1 MISVVALTMTKGAN
15 GIGVGRSARL
25 RACGYDLYRTRIS
38 LTQPTGLMV
47 FEGFRRSFDDLLTRA
62 TRPEERRVVAARM
75 RDTLVQAKAGLNDLR
90 DGLDKARRRL
100 KAEEDELE
108 TIRRRKGLAEGIGDR
123 QTVDIAAKYE
133 AMHAE
138 RVEILRKKVAAEEAE
153 LVVAERDVSEMSAEL
168 KAVLAGTDPRAA
180 GGAID
185 SPDVAEP
192 DAADLREEIDS
203 LGRERARAER
213 EADAARR
220 LDELKRRMGK

>member
-62 TRPEERRVVAARM
+62 TRPEERRVVASRM
-75 RDTLVQAKAGLNDLR
+75 RETLVQAKAGLNDLR
-90 DGLDKARRRL
+90 DGLAKARQRL
-100 KAEEDELE
+100 EAEVRELE
-108 TIRRRKGLAEGIGDR
+108 TVRRRKSLAEGIGDR

-133 AMHAE
+133 QMHVE
-138 RVEILRKKVAAEEAE
+138 RVEILRQKVTAQEAE
-153 LVVAERDVSEMSAEL
+153 LALAERDVGEMSAEL
-168 KAVLAGTDPRAA
+168 KAVLAGIDPRAA
-180 GGAID
+180 DAAIA
-185 SPDVAEP
+185 SPDVTEP
-192 DAADLREEIDS
+192 DGANLRDEIDS
-203 LGRERARAER
+203 LGRAHERAER